1 MTQTT
6 VGAEKSTVGFP
17 FEFPFS
23 TLISKTVS
31 LVYMPHIFGALWLS
45 TELCSYLNKLQKQTS
60 KDVVAGGGVIGHSV
74 CSFHCIS
81 CIFQNQ
87 CW

>member
-60 KDVVAGGGVIGHSV
+60 KDVVAGGG
-74 CSFHCIS
+74 
-81 CIFQNQ
+81 
-87 CW
+87 